1 MTDLRLI
8 NFQRRIR
15 LRRQRRSVKA
25 PLLSLIHISLVQSG
39 QTFWRYWDE
48 GENPEPSASLRKR
61 QRFPFRF
68 SRRNRHNLVQSTACL
83 LYTSTVFFLITVLL
97 LWKTRKKSLLLELV
111 YWLVVSLYAWSA
123 WFTEFQDL
131 SRNSLL
137 YLAVLRW
144 LTLTF
149 FRDPINF
156 CGFLLLAGVGLKSL
170 FTSLRAVSGRCV

>member
-1 MTDLRLI
+1 MK
-8 NFQRRIR
+8 R
-15 LRRQRRSVKA
+15 LRWKALLRIEEIPVVFLLIQLGLGGWEKRGRSIPV
-25 PLLSLIHISLVQSG
+25 PLCSINAGGTCPDIDLITPYCTRIPVYDYAFL
-39 QTFWRYWDE
+39 F
-48 GENPEPSASLRKR
+48 
-61 QRFPFRF
+61 
-68 SRRNRHNLVQSTACL
+68 
-83 LYTSTVFFLITVLL
+83 TVFFLITVLL

-170 FTSLRAVSGRCV
+170 FTSLRAVSGG